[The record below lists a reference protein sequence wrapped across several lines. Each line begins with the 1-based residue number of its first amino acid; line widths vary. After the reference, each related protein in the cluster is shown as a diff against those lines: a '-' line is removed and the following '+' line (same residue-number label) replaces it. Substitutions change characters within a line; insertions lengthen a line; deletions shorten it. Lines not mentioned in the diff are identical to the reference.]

1 MIADVDG
8 VTVFVG
14 VCVGV
19 FVKVGV
25 GVGVDVLVGVI
36 EGVGVCVDVLVG
48 VIEGVGVCVGVTLDS
63 QKPPQFDS
71 SVDITLIPGDTK
83 IIHDEQKN
91 PCSAKAIFWID

>member
-1 MIADVDG
+1 
-8 VTVFVG
+8 VF
-14 VCVGV
+14 
-19 FVKVGV
+19 VGV
-25 GVGVDVLVGVI
+25 GVGEEEFDGVI
-36 EGVGVCVDVLVG
+36 D
-48 VIEGVGVCVGVTLDS
+48 GVGVCVGVTLDS